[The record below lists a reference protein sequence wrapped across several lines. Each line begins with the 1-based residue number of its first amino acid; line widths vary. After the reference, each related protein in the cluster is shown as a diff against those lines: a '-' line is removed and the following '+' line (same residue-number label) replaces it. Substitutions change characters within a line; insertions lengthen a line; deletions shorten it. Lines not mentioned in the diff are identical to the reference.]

1 MTNHYIVNATTREIW
16 QDIPEPEQGLN
27 EKRAYESRLRFP
39 YSTELNWRDGQRV
52 EVNVHFQFGW
62 TTGRKDNVDDGHQFQ
77 IAIPIKE
84 KGKYMCSECDT
95 LYDNINDG
103 CPKCSQPLPSKD
115 KEEKNSFG
123 KAIDELPEEIRNDLK
138 EWKSDKEEKTE
149 RGDWRKEL
157 AGYLGYTSF
166 EQLDTAERSIAEW
179 MEKHFKK

>member
-115 KEEKNSFG
+115 KEEK
-123 KAIDELPEEIRNDLK
+123 
-138 EWKSDKEEKTE
+138 TE
-149 RGDWRKEL
+149 RMFTITDMLDYWAACVRHITDRDNNPDAFE
-157 AGYLGYTSF
+157 YLQQTFGIDISN
-166 EQLDTAERSIAEW
+166 
-179 MEKHFKK
+179 K